1 MRIIFAKGDN
11 DAQSVSESKGNVVD
25 SPALDRIDRSLL
37 TELQRNGALTNDEL
51 AERVSLS
58 PSAASRRVRKLE
70 SAGVIERRIAVVDPA
85 KVGNPAQLVVGVEV
99 ERERPDLVD
108 SLRRWLRRENWV
120 QQAFYVTGSADYI
133 LLVCAPDI
141 AHFDEFMTRMMV
153 ENPNVRR
160 FTTNVVMS
168 AVKRGLFVP
177 VD

>member
-1 MRIIFAKGDN
+1 MN
-11 DAQSVSESKGNVVD
+11 N
-25 SPALDRIDRSLL
+25 PTLDRIDLALL
-37 TELQRNGALTNDEL
+37 AELQSNGALTNDEL

-70 SAGVIERRIAVVDPA
+70 SAGVIDRRIAIVDPA
-85 KVGNPAQLVVGVEV
+85 KVGNPALLVVGVEV
-99 ERERPDLVD
+99 ERERPELAD
-108 SLRRWLRRENWV
+108 SLRRWLRREPWV
-120 QQAFYVTGSADYI
+120 QQAYYVTGSADYI

-141 AHFDEFMTRMMV
+141 ARFDEFMTRMMV

-177 VD
+177 ID